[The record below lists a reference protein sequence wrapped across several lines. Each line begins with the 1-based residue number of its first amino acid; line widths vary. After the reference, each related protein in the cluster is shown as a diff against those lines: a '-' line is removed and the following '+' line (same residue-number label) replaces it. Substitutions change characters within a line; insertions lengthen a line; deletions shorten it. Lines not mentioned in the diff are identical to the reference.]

1 MKVDIKHFLIIISLI
16 VFPKIVQAN
25 SEIKIGLL
33 APFSGEFQNI
43 GESVF
48 SSARIALNKINND
61 KINILPRD
69 TKGDNL
75 ETLKQVKGSKA

>member
-43 GESVF
+43 VNQCLAQQE
-48 SSARIALNKINND
+48 
-61 KINILPRD
+61 
-69 TKGDNL
+69 
-75 ETLKQVKGSKA
+75 